1 MRRRLVFQQLHV
13 RKLNQMITKTV
24 LALFKARR
32 QIFQVILL
40 EKFLGPNVSMG
51 CDVAE
56 A

>member
-24 LALFKARR
+24 LALFETRTP
-32 QIFQVILL
+32 IFQVILL
-40 EKFLGPNVSMG
+40 EKFLSPKVSMG
-51 CDVAE
+51 CDIAE